1 MLLIY
6 SKRHCLYLFLSVAKK
21 KYYKQCPL
29 TQTLLRKFVVGPAE
43 LKTKSKPKTKGQ
55 KTIMAIY
62 SFQCKIIARTQRLNN
77 AVGHAAYI
85 NRQDYDNSKDGSKWR
100 YSHKASDVYASGVV
114 LPDHADEKFSDPS
127 YLWNEV
133 EEKENRSNSR
143 LARSF
148 IIALP
153 NELTPEQNKN
163 LIEDY
168 IKNHMSSAGMIVNY
182 AIHID
187 DLNNFHA
194 HLMSTTRELDA
205 SGLAFA
211 KKNVIGRT
219 WNDEQFLEG
228 LRKGWADTANTHL
241 AKLDHQAR
249 IDHRT
254 LSAQRDEA
262 LEQYEQ
268 ATTAEAKAEA
278 LARAVALDR
287 NPIQRIQRSK
297 LQTEEGRALRESQQQ
312 LRDEQLAIAEETR
325 KSVLSL
331 PQEIVLNDFKA
342 VVAPAPAPK
351 KIKSHRH
358 GKAVATAKSPAP
370 VAVVKTV
377 KSGDVVFNIRSV
389 FEKALINF
397 KKKRAEKRI
406 KKLIAKIDREN
417 HGQSVYHDA
426 SRYFEVKP
434 VSEKDEKELSPD
446 ELALNKLQKYWRDID
461 RRGKEIEQR
470 KSLNVVADKSDRD
483 FENQYR
489 VESTVL
495 KGRPPD
501 NKAKLK

>member
-1 MLLIY
+1 
-6 SKRHCLYLFLSVAKK
+6 
-21 KYYKQCPL
+21 
-29 TQTLLRKFVVGPAE
+29 
-43 LKTKSKPKTKGQ
+43 
-55 KTIMAIY
+55 MAIY

-77 AVGHAAYI
+77 AVAHAAYI
-85 NRQDYDNSKDGSKWR
+85 NRQDFDNNRDGSKWR
-100 YSHKASDVYASGVV
+100 YSHKSSDVYASSVM
-114 LPDHADEKFSDPS
+114 LPDNADAKFADPA

-133 EEKENRSNSR
+133 ESKENRSNSR

-241 AKLDHQAR
+241 AKLDHQVR

-254 LSAQRDEA
+254 LSAQRNEA
-262 LEQYEQ
+262 LEDYEQ

-287 NPIQRIQRSK
+287 DPIQRIQRST
-297 LQTEEGRALRESQQQ
+297 LATEEGRALREAQQQ

-331 PQEIVLNDFKA
+331 PQEIVLNDFK
-342 VVAPAPAPK
+342 PK

-358 GKAVATAKSPAP
+358 KSPAS

-377 KSGDVVFNIRSV
+377 KNGGMVFNIRSV

-397 KKKRAEKRI
+397 NKKRAEKRI
-406 KKLIAKIDREN
+406 KKLIAKIDRESY
-417 HGQSVYHDA
+417 GQSVYHDA
-426 SRYFEVKP
+426 SSYFEVKP
-434 VSEKDEKELSPD
+434 ISEKDEKELSPD
-446 ELALNKLQKYWRDID
+446 EIALRKLQKYWGDID
-461 RRGKEIEQR
+461 KRGKEIDQS
-470 KSLNVVADKSDRD
+470 KSLNFAAENSDNDFDK
-483 FENQYR
+483 QYR
-489 VESTVL
+489 VESL
-495 KGRPPD
+495 RNKPPDD

>member
-1 MLLIY
+1 
-6 SKRHCLYLFLSVAKK
+6 
-21 KYYKQCPL
+21 
-29 TQTLLRKFVVGPAE
+29 
-43 LKTKSKPKTKGQ
+43 
-55 KTIMAIY
+55 MAIY

-77 AVGHAAYI
+77 AVAHAAYI
-85 NRQDYDNSKDGSKWR
+85 NRQDLDNARDGSKWR

-114 LPDHADEKFSDPS
+114 LPDHADEKFSEPS
-127 YLWNEV
+127 YLWNKV

-241 AKLDHQAR
+241 AKLDYQAR

-287 NPIQRIQRSK
+287 DPIQRIQRST
-297 LQTEEGRALRESQQQ
+297 LATEEGRALREAQQQ
-312 LRDEQLAIAEETR
+312 LRDDQLAIAEETR
-325 KSVLSL
+325 KSVLAL

-342 VVAPAPAPK
+342 VVAPAPAPVK
-351 KIKSHRH
+351 KVKSHRH

-377 KSGDVVFNIRSV
+377 KNGDVMFNIRSV

-397 KKKRAEKRI
+397 KKKRAERKI
-406 KKLIAKIDREN
+406 KKLIDKIDREN
-417 HGQSVYHDA
+417 HGQNVYHNA
-426 SRYFEVKP
+426 SSYFEVK
-434 VSEKDEKELSPD
+434 SISKQGEKELSPD
-446 ELALNKLQKYWRDID
+446 EIALIKLQKYWSDVD
-461 RRGKEIEQR
+461 KRGKEIDHG
-470 KSLNVVADKSDRD
+470 KALNIATEKSDRD

-489 VESTVL
+489 AESAAL
-495 KGRPPD
+495 KEKPPD
-501 NKAKLK
+501 DKAKLK

>member
-1 MLLIY
+1 M
-6 SKRHCLYLFLSVAKK
+6 
-21 KYYKQCPL
+21 
-29 TQTLLRKFVVGPAE
+29 LRKFVVGPAE

-55 KTIMAIY
+55 NTIMAIY
-62 SFQCKIIARTQRLNN
+62 SFQCKIIARSQHLNN
-77 AVGHAAYI
+77 AVAHAAYI
-85 NRQDYDNSKDGSKWR
+85 NRQDFDNNRDGSKWR
-100 YSHKASDVYASGVV
+100 YSHKSSDVYASGVM
-114 LPDHADEKFSDPS
+114 LPDNADAKFSDPA

-133 EEKENRSNSR
+133 ESKENRSNSR

-148 IIALP
+148 IIAVP
-153 NELTPEQNKN
+153 NELKPEQQKD
-163 LIEDY
+163 LVEDF
-168 IKNHMSSAGMIVNY
+168 IKTHMTSKGMIVNY
-182 AIHID
+182 AIHTD
-187 DLNNFHA
+187 DANNIHV
-194 HLMSTTRELDA
+194 HLMSTTRELA
-205 SGLAFA
+205 ANGLEFA

-219 WNDEQFLEG
+219 WNDEDVLNG
-228 LRKGWADTANTHL
+228 LREGWANIANTHL
-241 AKLDHQAR
+241 ARYDHQAR

-287 NPIQRIQRSK
+287 DPIQRIQRSK

-312 LRDEQLAIAEETR
+312 LRDEQLAIAEETH

-351 KIKSHRH
+351 KVKSHRH

-434 VSEKDEKELSPD
+434 VSEKDEKEPSPD

-495 KGRPPD
+495 KERPPD
-501 NKAKLK
+501 NKAKFK

>member
-1 MLLIY
+1 
-6 SKRHCLYLFLSVAKK
+6 
-21 KYYKQCPL
+21 
-29 TQTLLRKFVVGPAE
+29 
-43 LKTKSKPKTKGQ
+43 
-55 KTIMAIY
+55 MAIY

-77 AVGHAAYI
+77 AVAHAAYI
-85 NRQDYDNSKDGSKWR
+85 NRQDLDNARDGSKWR

-133 EEKENRSNSR
+133 EAKENRCNSR

-153 NELTPEQNKN
+153 NELTPAQNKD
-163 LIEDY
+163 LIEEY

-194 HLMSTTRELDA
+194 HLMSTTRELD
-205 SGLAFA
+205 STGFGFA

-219 WNDEQFLEG
+219 WNDDQFLEN

-241 AKLDHQAR
+241 AKLDHQVR

-254 LSAQRDEA
+254 LSTQRDEA
-262 LEQYEQ
+262 LADYEQ

-287 NPIQRIQRSK
+287 PALQRIPRSQ
-297 LQTEEGRALRESQQQ
+297 LQKEEGRALREAQQH

-331 PQEIVLNDFKA
+331 PQEIVLNGFKSVP
-342 VVAPAPAPK
+342 VVAPAPAPVK

-358 GKAVATAKSPAP
+358 GKAVATATSPAA

-377 KSGDVVFNIRSV
+377 KTGDMAFNIKSV

-397 KKKRAEKRI
+397 KKKRVERKI
-406 KKLIAKIDREN
+406 KKLIDKIDREN
-417 HGQSVYHDA
+417 HGKNVYHNA
-426 SRYFEVKP
+426 SSYFEVKP
-434 VSEKDEKELSPD
+434 VFERDEKEPSPD
-446 ELALNKLQKYWRDID
+446 EIALKKLQKYWHDVD

-470 KSLNVVADKSDRD
+470 KSLNLASEKSDKEFD
-483 FENQYR
+483 GQYK
-489 VESTVL
+489 VEAL
-495 KGRPPD
+495 KEKPPD
-501 NKAKLK
+501 DDKIKLK